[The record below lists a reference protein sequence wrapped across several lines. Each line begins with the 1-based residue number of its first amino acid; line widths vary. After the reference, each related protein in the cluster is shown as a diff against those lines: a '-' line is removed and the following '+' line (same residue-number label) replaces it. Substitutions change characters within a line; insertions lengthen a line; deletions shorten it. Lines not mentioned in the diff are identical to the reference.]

1 MKTVN
6 KLLEVIKVI
15 IPYAAIYYLFVFTI
29 EPWLKWYKAT
39 KKAAEELVKK
49 APETF
54 WDNVNWFYGGFAA
67 TVTGT
72 AAYATTKTLEFVE
85 DSYTNVK
92 KVFGGDSPFKKD
104 GVFGSDG
111 PFRKGGGGLTDWVE
125 QKTKAVV
132 TTVQETVKQ
141 SLDQTVQ
148 AVKDRFTAVVTDTP
162 VGKAILEI
170 TSATT
175 NIWEKV
181 ISALN
186 LTAEGIKAATAA
198 TLALGPIA
206 VGVKD
211 SWLAAANRSRIEDI
225 DALDSLEA
233 VIDSPV
239 PNAMWEGAKSI
250 LHSVATT
257 VVNATNKIMNT
268 NVENPI
274 ESVVE
279 ATPVVEAVENVS
291 TTVVENITSSVIS
304 SLGDGN
310 LLKFVGI
317 AIFAVAA
324 ISLTKYGVHVRT
336 ERVAEELAE
345 KAAAELAEKA
355 AAELAEKAAAELVAI
370 RQRTL
375 EITEATLAR
384 ERTAIG
390 QENLPQLFGEEE
402 YKDVTEAVANA
413 LEEVQL

>member
-1 MKTVN
+1 
-6 KLLEVIKVI
+6 
-15 IPYAAIYYLFVFTI
+15 
-29 EPWLKWYKAT
+29 
-39 KKAAEELVKK
+39 
-49 APETF
+49 
-54 WDNVNWFYGGFAA
+54 
-67 TVTGT
+67 
-72 AAYATTKTLEFVE
+72 
-85 DSYTNVK
+85 
-92 KVFGGDSPFKKD
+92 
-104 GVFGSDG
+104 
-111 PFRKGGGGLTDWVE
+111 
-125 QKTKAVV
+125 VV

-162 VGKAILEI
+162 VGKAIVEI

-198 TLALGPIA
+198 TLALGPVA
-206 VGVKD
+206 VGVKE

-239 PNAMWEGAKSI
+239 SNAMWEGAKSI
-250 LHSVATT
+250 LHRVATT

-291 TTVVENITSSVIS
+291 TSVVENITSSVIG

-324 ISLTKYGVHVRT
+324 IGLTKYGVHVRT
-336 ERVAEELAE
+336 ERLAEEAAELARATAEELARATAE
-345 KAAAELAEKA
+345 KLARAAAEELARANTEELARA
-355 AAELAEKAAAELVAI
+355 AAEEVAAV
-370 RQRTL
+370 RQRTA
-375 EITEATLAR
+375 EITRATL
-384 ERTAIG
+384 ERIAMR
-390 QENLPQLFGEEE
+390 QENLPELGEGE